1 MGEGLID
8 RLFYLTAK
16 TITRTVAQE
25 CFQLLSEQS
34 LHFKFLTI
42 TAKEK
47 MCFLEG
53 SPECNPASCPYAK
66 GHYDRVND
74 CVYDMLI
81 HENDMNRDTILSYA
95 EKHNVCPFEMC
106 LDAALLRTVLSAIT
120 IMLSTPMSIC
130 DGSFRRKKKE
140 ILPF

>member
-1 MGEGLID
+1 
-8 RLFYLTAK
+8 
-16 TITRTVAQE
+16 
-25 CFQLLSEQS
+25 
-34 LHFKFLTI
+34 
-42 TAKEK
+42 

-106 LDAALLRTVLSAIT
+106 LDAALLQTALSAIT

-130 DGSFRRKKKE
+130 DGFFRGKKREFCLLIDEAHNLVERAREMYSAVLVKE
-140 ILPF
+140 DFLKVKRIINEESTKITHPK

>member
-53 SPECNPASCPYAK
+53 SRSVILLPVRMPR
-66 GHYDRVND
+66 GIIDRVND

-95 EKHNVCPFEMC
+95 EKSQC
-106 LDAALLRTVLSAIT
+106 LPI
-120 IMLSTPMSIC
+120 
-130 DGSFRRKKKE
+130 
-140 ILPF
+140 